1 MLYRDKS
8 PFPHQRRVVK
18 EFVGM
23 NYFEVKIDGRSLG
36 YYKKDARGKFIRD
49 RKLFHE
55 LEITEYNKS
64 HLQVGLEQY
73 IDGNLI
79 YKYKDK

>member
-1 MLYRDKS
+1 MS
-8 PFPHQRRVVK
+8 
-18 EFVGM
+18 
-23 NYFEVKIDGRSLG
+23 YFEVRIDGRSLG
-36 YYKKDARGKFIRD
+36 YYTKAHRNKFIRD

-73 IDGNLI
+73 LDGKLI
-79 YKYKDK
+79 YKYKEKIEV

>member
-1 MLYRDKS
+1 M
-8 PFPHQRRVVK
+8 
-18 EFVGM
+18 
-23 NYFEVKIDGRSLG
+23 
-36 YYKKDARGKFIRD
+36 RD

-73 IDGNLI
+73 IDGKLI
-79 YKYKDK
+79 YKYKGGD